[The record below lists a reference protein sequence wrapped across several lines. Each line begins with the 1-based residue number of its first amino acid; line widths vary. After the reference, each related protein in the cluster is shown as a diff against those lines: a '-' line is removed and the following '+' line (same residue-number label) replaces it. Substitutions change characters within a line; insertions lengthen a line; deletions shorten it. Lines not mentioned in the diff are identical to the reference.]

1 MPFVATP
8 TPGSR
13 ADTVDYCIVG
23 AGPAGCVLASRLSED
38 GQSSVMLLEA
48 GPRDSH
54 PFIHIPAAFIFVYNN
69 ARYNWRYESEPES
82 TLNHRSLVITQG
94 KVLGGSSSIN
104 GMLHVRGQR
113 EEFDEWA
120 QSGCT
125 GWSYDELLPYFRK
138 AERYRGN
145 TSAGASLRGFEGL
158 HVVSQPTF
166 THPLTRAFVEG
177 AQEIGMPYVADMNG
191 DTREGASYFQHNVDG
206 RFRSQ
211 PAQTYLR
218 VARGRPNL
226 QVKVEAIATR
236 IEFDGRRAV
245 GVSYTQDGQARNVV
259 ARKEVI
265 VCAGVFK
272 SPHLLQLSGIGD
284 PELLSQIGVPALVA
298 NRSVGRNLRD
308 HFLISAIQRVRGV
321 ATLNQ
326 TSRGLLLLKELLK
339 YAIRGTGL
347 LTMGTGSAGCF
358 FRSRP
363 GLSAPDAQLM
373 FVHGSYGPVPG
384 ILEKEPGVTIG
395 SWPSH
400 PKSSG
405 TVLARTANPFD
416 RPAIHLNFLSS
427 EDDQR
432 IVIECV
438 RKSRQIFGSRA
449 MAPWSVREVKPGGDV
464 RTDDEV
470 IAFARQYGRSG
481 MHFAGTCRMGS
492 DDAAVVDPQLR
503 VKGVSG
509 LRVVDASVMPN
520 CTVGNIN
527 ATIVAMAERA
537 ADVIARS

>member
-1 MPFVATP
+1 MPFLIGHTSATE
-8 TPGSR
+8 S
-13 ADTVDYCIVG
+13 DTVDYCIVG
-23 AGPAGCVLASRLSED
+23 AGPAGCVLASRLSEN
-38 GQSSVMLLEA
+38 GKSTVMLLEA

-69 ARYNWRYESEPES
+69 ARYNWQYQSEAEP
-82 TLNHRSLVITQG
+82 TLNNRSLTITQG
-94 KVLGGSSSIN
+94 RVLGGSSSIN

-113 EEFDEWA
+113 EEFDDWA
-120 QSGCT
+120 RSGCT
-125 GWSYDELLPYFRK
+125 GWSYEELLPYFRK
-138 AERYRGN
+138 AERYRGKGF
-145 TSAGASLRGFEGL
+145 SDPALRGSEGPY
-158 HVVSQPTF
+158 VVSDSTV

-177 AQEIGMPYVADMNG
+177 ALEIGMPYVADMNG
-191 DTREGASYFQHNVDG
+191 DTREGAAYFQHNVNG

-218 VARGRPNL
+218 VARNRPNL
-226 QVKVEAIATR
+226 QVKVEATATKVL
-236 IEFDGRRAV
+236 FDGRRAI
-245 GVSYTQDGQARNVV
+245 GVTYMQGGQIREVL

-265 VCAGVFK
+265 ICAGVFK
-272 SPHLLQLSGIGD
+272 SPQLLQLSGIGD
-284 PELLSQIGVPALVA
+284 PDALRDIGIPVLVA
-298 NRSVGRNLRD
+298 NSSVGRNLRD
-308 HFLISAIQRVRGV
+308 HMLISAVQRVKGI

-326 TSRGLLLLKELLK
+326 TSRGLLLMKELLK
-339 YAIRGTGL
+339 YAVLGTGL

-384 ILEKEPGVTIG
+384 VLEKEPGVTIG

-400 PKSSG
+400 PQSHG
-405 TVLARTANPFD
+405 TVRARTANPLD
-416 RPAIHLNFLSS
+416 RPAIQLNFLSA
-427 EDDQR
+427 EEDQR
-432 IVIECV
+432 VVVECV
-438 RKSRQIFGSRA
+438 RKSRAIFASRA
-449 MAPWSVREVKPGGDV
+449 MAPWNVGEVKPGPDV

-509 LRVVDASVMPN
+509 LRIVDASVMPN

-537 ADVIARS
+537 ADLVCAS